1 VKILCSEKEKEKSM
15 RILDHLFESSVLFL
29 SSSDKQEILASMV
42 AHASSLGFI
51 SEETPFKQAIL
62 ERETLMS
69 TGIGLQVAIPH
80 AKLPE
85 ISEFFIIPAILSQNS
100 NWDAI
105 DKQPVRLVFM
115 IGGPSDRQT
124 DYLKILSKITLV
136 IKNPARRKALMAAK
150 DAKAVLSAFS
160 EL

>member
-1 VKILCSEKEKEKSM
+1 M
-15 RILDHLFESSVLFL
+15 RILDYLSETSVLFL
-29 SSSDKQEILASMV
+29 DNNDKNTVLATMV
-42 AHASSLGFI
+42 AHAASSGLI
-51 SEETPFKQAIL
+51 PDENSFKEAIF
-62 ERETLMS
+62 ERESIMS

-85 ISEFFIIPAILSQNS
+85 IKEFFVLPAILSQDS
-100 NWDAI
+100 NWEAI
-105 DKQPVRLVFM
+105 DKKPVRLVFM
-115 IGGPSDRQT
+115 IGGPTDSQT

-150 DAKAVLSAFS
+150 DAKAVLAAFA